1 MSASRPAFPFSL
13 RALVILFLLATIAA
27 CGDKPANGAASAPGA
42 GPDAGSGAGP
52 GAGAA
57 PPPAEVGIIT
67 VAPTRL
73 ALTTELPGRLE
84 ASRVAQ
90 VRARVPGIVLKRA
103 FREGSEVKAGEV
115 LFRIDPAPLQA
126 TFSGTEAAVAKAEA
140 NLAQTTLKAQ
150 RYKPLVE
157 TNAISKQEYDDALT
171 AQKQATADLAMSRA
185 TRQSAGLNLG
195 YATVTAPISGRI
207 GRAQV
212 TEGALVGQGEATPLA
227 TVQQVD
233 PIFVNLTQSST
244 DLLRLKRSMASGK
257 LQSAGENAA
266 RVTLLTEDGQVYPQ
280 SGKLLFSDLTVDES
294 SGAVTLRAEF
304 PNPNRTLL
312 PGMYV
317 RARLEQAVNEAALT
331 VPAQA
336 VQRTTDGASVL
347 VVGPDNKV
355 AARPVKADTMQ
366 GNVWIVSAGLKPGD
380 RVIVEGV
387 QKAKPGATVKPVAW
401 AGTAAPGES
410 TASPVPAVPAAPAAA
425 APAIASSAPSSATT
439 TRSKAN

>member
-1 MSASRPAFPFSL
+1 MSATCLSHPASL
-13 RALVILFLLATIAA
+13 RVLVMLFLLSILAA
-27 CGDKPANGAASAPGA
+27 CGDKPAATA
-42 GPDAGSGAGP
+42 GGP
-52 GAGAA
+52 

-103 FREGSEVKAGEV
+103 FREGSEVKAGEI
-115 LFRIDPAPLQA
+115 LFRIDPAPLRA
-126 TFSGTEAAVAKAEA
+126 AFSSTEAAVAKADA

-157 TNAISKQEYDDALT
+157 TKAISKQEYDDVLT
-171 AQKQATADLAMSRA
+171 AQKQATADLATARA
-185 TRQSAGLNLG
+185 TRQTAGLSLG
-195 YATVTAPISGRI
+195 YATVTAPIAGRI

-227 TVQQVD
+227 TVQQID
-233 PIFVNLTQSST
+233 PIYVNLTQSST
-244 DLLRLKRSMASGK
+244 DLLRLKRAMASGK
-257 LQSAGENAA
+257 LQSAGDNAA
-266 RVTLLTEDGQVYPQ
+266 RVTLVTEDGQVYPQ

-294 SGAVTLRAEF
+294 SGAITLRAEF

-317 RARLEQAVNEAALT
+317 RARLEQAVNDAALT
-331 VPAQA
+331 VPVQA
-336 VQRTTDGASVL
+336 VQRTTDGASVM

-355 AARPVKADTMQ
+355 AARPVKADTVQ

-380 RVIVEGV
+380 RVIVEGL

-401 AGTAAPGES
+401 AGIAPPANAATTAA
-410 TASPVPAVPAAPAAA
+410 TAATATPVAPASAVAAPA
-425 APAIASSAPSSATT
+425 P
-439 TRSKAN
+439 SKAN

>member
-1 MSASRPAFPFSL
+1 MSANQPSLPASL
-13 RALVILFLLATIAA
+13 RVLVTLFLLSAIAA
-27 CGDKPANGAASAPGA
+27 CGDKPGA
-42 GPDAGSGAGP
+42 GAGAGP
-52 GAGAA
+52 GPSAA

-126 TFSGTEAAVAKAEA
+126 TFSSTEAAVAKANA
-140 NLAQTTLKAQ
+140 NLAQATLKAQ

-171 AQKQATADLAMSRA
+171 AQKQATADLATARA
-185 TRQSAGLNLG
+185 TRQGAGLNLG
-195 YATVTAPISGRI
+195 YATVTAPIAGRI

-244 DLLRLKRSMASGK
+244 DLLRLKRAMASGK

-266 RVTLLTEDGQVYPQ
+266 RVTLMTEDGQVYPQ

-317 RARLEQAVNEAALT
+317 RARLEQAVNDAALT

-336 VQRTTDGASVL
+336 VQRTTDGASVM

-355 AARPVKADTMQ
+355 AARPVKADTLQ

-380 RVIVEGV
+380 RVIVEGL

-401 AGTAAPGES
+401 AGIAAPAGAATASAPAQGAQAAPAVAS
-410 TASPVPAVPAAPAAA
+410 TAPVGPAPAAA
-425 APAIASSAPSSATT
+425 TATQT
-439 TRSKAN
+439 KAN